1 MSKKIKI
8 ILALLIGLSIV
19 ILSKQVYAA
28 SASIS
33 AGKTSLE
40 PGQSTTIA
48 ASVSETEAWNLKVT
62 ASGGTLS
69 GEKAS
74 ADAAGSEVS
83 QQVISATFTASTEGT
98 YTITLSGDIAG
109 KEDVDNEKSQ
119 KVSKSVTI
127 TVKKAQVT
135 PPPTEPTTPPKEPDE
150 PTTPTKSSNANLSN
164 LGIRPNDFSGFR
176 ASNTNYNVSV
186 PYDVSSIEVYAYKGD
201 SAQTISGTGKKSL
214 SEGSNLFEVKVTA
227 EDGTVKVYKITVVRL
242 AKESEPTPDVENS
255 PVTKVALNSLEIKD
269 ATINEPFN
277 PETLEYTAN
286 VGSDVEKIEITAVAN
301 ILDAKVEIQGA
312 DNLKEGENIVK
323 VIITSADGEDVK
335 EYTIKVTKAESE
347 VIAETEENNNEVS
360 VVAGITDNNNNPP
373 MDKKTIILLSVLGI
387 AIIGVSI
394 LTIILF
400 VKNRKEN
407 NKEGAIDFIG
417 DISPTKSI
425 KDAKNSLEKLNSTT
439 LETAETEDTFAIK
452 KKGRHF

>member
-33 AGKTSLE
+33 AGQTSLE
-40 PGQSTTIA
+40 PGQSTKIT
-48 ASVSETEAWNLKVT
+48 ASVSETEAWDLKIT

-83 QQVISATFTASTEGT
+83 KQVMSATFTASDEGT
-98 YTITLSGDIAG
+98 YTITLSGEITGSDL
-109 KEDVDNEKSQ
+109 KKQ
-119 KVSKSVTI
+119 TVSKKLTI
-127 TVKKAQVT
+127 TVKKAEVT
-135 PPPTEPTTPPKEPDE
+135 PPPTPETPETPETPTTPA
-150 PTTPTKSSNANLSN
+150 TPTKSSNANLSN

-214 SEGSNLFEVKVTA
+214 NEGSNLFEVKVTA

-255 PVTKVALNSLEIKD
+255 PATKVALNSLEIKD

-347 VIAETEENNNEVS
+347 VIAETEENNNEVA

-387 AIIGVSI
+387 AIIGVAI

-407 NKEGAIDFIG
+407 NKEDAIDFVG
-417 DISPTKSI
+417 DISTTRSI

>member
-33 AGKTSLE
+33 AGQTSLE
-40 PGQSTTIA
+40 PGQSTKIT
-48 ASVSETEAWNLKVT
+48 ASVSETEAWDLKIT
-62 ASGGTLS
+62 ARGGTLS

-83 QQVISATFTASTEGT
+83 KQVMSATFTASDEGT
-98 YTITLSGDIAG
+98 YTITLSGEITGSDL
-109 KEDVDNEKSQ
+109 KKQ
-119 KVSKSVTI
+119 TVSKKLTI
-127 TVKKAQVT
+127 TVKKAEVT
-135 PPPTEPTTPPKEPDE
+135 PPPTPETPETPETPTTPA
-150 PTTPTKSSNANLSN
+150 TPTKSSNANLSN
-164 LGIRPNDFSGFR
+164 LGIRPNDFSGFK

-214 SEGSNLFEVKVTA
+214 NEGSNLFEVKVTA

-255 PVTKVALNSLEIKD
+255 PATKVALNSLEIKD

-347 VIAETEENNNEVS
+347 VIAETEENNNEVA

-373 MDKKTIILLSVLGI
+373 MDTKTIILLSVLGI
-387 AIIGVSI
+387 AIVGVTI
-394 LTIILF
+394 LTIILII
-400 VKNRKEN
+400 KNRKEN
-407 NKEGAIDFIG
+407 NKEDAIDFVG
-417 DISPTKSI
+417 DISTTRSI

>member
-8 ILALLIGLSIV
+8 ILALLIVLSIV

-33 AGKTSLE
+33 AGQTSLE
-40 PGQSTTIA
+40 PGKSTTIT
-48 ASVSETEAWNLKVT
+48 ASVSATEAWNLKIT

-83 QQVISATFTASTEGT
+83 KQVMSATFTASSEGT
-98 YTITLSGDIAG
+98 YTITLSGEITGSDL
-109 KEDVDNEKSQ
+109 KKQ
-119 KVSKSVTI
+119 TVSKKLTI
-127 TVKKAQVT
+127 TVKKAEVT
-135 PPPTEPTTPPKEPDE
+135 PPPTPETPETPETPTT

-186 PYDVSSIEVYAYKGD
+186 PYDVSSIEVYAHKGD
-201 SAQTISGTGKKSL
+201 STQTISGTGKKSL
-214 SEGSNLFEVKVTA
+214 NEGSNLFEVKVTA

-255 PVTKVALNSLEIKD
+255 PATKVALNSLEIKD

-286 VGSDVEKIEITAVAN
+286 VGADVEKIEITAVAN

-335 EYTIKVTKAESE
+335 EYTIKVTKAVSE
-347 VIAETEENNNEVS
+347 VIAETEETNNEVS

-387 AIIGVSI
+387 AIIGVAI

-417 DISPTKSI
+417 DISTTRSI